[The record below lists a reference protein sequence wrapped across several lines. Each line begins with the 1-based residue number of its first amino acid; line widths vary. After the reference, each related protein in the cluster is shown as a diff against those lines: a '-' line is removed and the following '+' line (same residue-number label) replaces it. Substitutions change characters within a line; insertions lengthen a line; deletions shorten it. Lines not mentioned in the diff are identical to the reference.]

1 MSESNIAK
9 RVECKKFNRFLRK
22 NDKVCF
28 RKNLEQKFAQNVA
41 REKYLNSCA
50 SIFFPQKFQK
60 ILLGISRLRTNFD
73 S

>member
-28 RKNLEQKFAQNVA
+28 RKNVGQKFAQKLA
-41 REKYLNSCA
+41 CEEL
-50 SIFFPQKFQK
+50 FKFLRK
-60 ILLGISRLRTNFD
+60 HISSEDEF
-73 S
+73 